1 MAIALT
7 ASTCIVAPTG
17 LAQASISGTVGTDG
31 EVTATA
37 STGAVHSTGD
47 GNENGSRKCR
57 QWTPLDKGQ
66 AVSVART
73 PVFGPDLSDEEARK
87 PAIQRIN
94 GCDFQMYTVVC
105 AGSGTTF
112 RWVPVNVT
120 VDDLIPGIT
129 DIVRGQLQPP
139 IPNIN
144 PTAESNGIV
153 NLGMWLAVEPQT
165 LPPITAQ
172 AGPATWITVTPTLT
186 TTTYDF
192 GNGDTVTCDG
202 TGIPIRD
209 VHPDLDVIEQS
220 PTCGY
225 TYRLSSPE
233 DEPYQL
239 TITTTWELP
248 YTSSSGPGQIPPL
261 DRNLT
266 IDYDVDEIQT
276 LGTNG

>member
-1 MAIALT
+1 LRY
-7 ASTCIVAPTG
+7 VPTG
-17 LAQASISGTVGTDG
+17 IDT
-31 EVTATA
+31 
-37 STGAVHSTGD
+37 
-47 GNENGSRKCR
+47 
-57 QWTPLDKGQ
+57 
-66 AVSVART
+66 
-73 PVFGPDLSDEEARK
+73 
-87 PAIQRIN
+87 
-94 GCDFQMYTVVC
+94 
-105 AGSGTTF
+105 
-112 RWVPVNVT
+112 
-120 VDDLIPGIT
+120 DDLIPGIT

-172 AGPATWITVTPTLT
+172 AGPTTWITVTPTLT
-186 TTTYDF
+186 STTYDF
-192 GNGDTVTCDG
+192 GNGDTTTCDG

-248 YTSSSGPGQIPPL
+248 YTSSSGPGEIPPL
-261 DRNLT
+261 DRSLT